1 MPLHFLMLVM
11 FVNTFFA
18 KANYLSKFRL
28 SRVKKILFGGR
39 SHISGTFTFSNE
51 RNIWHFY
58 RSRGVERMDNRD
70 LALRDVNQGLR
81 KFFKITLIGF

>member
-28 SRVKKILFGGR
+28 SRVTKYFLVGGVLESYFR
-39 SHISGTFTFSNE
+39 HL
-51 RNIWHFY
+51 Y
-58 RSRGVERMDNRD
+58 M
-70 LALRDVNQGLR
+70 
-81 KFFKITLIGF
+81 